1 MTSPGLPSSSGPG
14 SGLPVADKPVEEER
28 PPVVFWIVVGA
39 TFLYM
44 ALRLLQGVA
53 WLVRQVA

>member
-1 MTSPGLPSSSGPG
+1 
-14 SGLPVADKPVEEER
+14 VADKPVEEER